1 MLSGPLA
8 LLASNL
14 LSFALIASLVK
25 IISVKNVSLLRGD
38 SVGTLVRSSLVKT
51 EQKKSLSISAFSLS
65 DFDRVLSFLVRLAMP
80 VTLFSFVFMYFQNP
94 FGFILLLLATFLSY
108 SLIVFLI
115 VCLVLFQI
123 SIYFL

>member
-65 DFDRVLSFLVRLAMP
+65 DFDRVYHF
-80 VTLFSFVFMYFQNP
+80 
-94 FGFILLLLATFLSY
+94 
-108 SLIVFLI
+108 
-115 VCLVLFQI
+115 
-123 SIYFL
+123 

>member
-80 VTLFSFVFMYFQNP
+80 VILLSFVIFYFQNP
-94 FGFILLLLATFLSY
+94 FGFILLLLATFISY

-115 VCLVLFQI
+115 VCFVLFLI
-123 SIYFL
+123 SIYFW